1 MKTNEKP
8 IDSIVATLIA
18 VFLLIVVTGIVE
30 GVEVT
35 DFDEKE
41 FMRGMFDATE
51 GVEHV
56 SQGDSYDRGYSA
68 QYELEQIESGGDY
81 GIL

>member
-1 MKTNEKP
+1 M
-8 IDSIVATLIA
+8 
-18 VFLLIVVTGIVE
+18 
-30 GVEVT
+30 T